1 MLELRDVVKTY
12 DGRAVVNRVSSEI
25 SPGEIFAL
33 LGPNGAG
40 KTTLIRMI
48 TDILKP
54 DSGTIRLDGRPVG
67 GDEKRRIAYL
77 PEERGLYRR
86 AKVTELLS
94 YYGALKG
101 MAASAA
107 RDASRRLLER
117 VGLAD
122 RADDQVQ
129 TLSKGMQQKLQLC
142 TALIGDPGLLI
153 LDEPFSGLD
162 PLNVQMLE
170 EILQERSQAG
180 VTVLL
185 STHQMNKVEELCD
198 RALMINRG
206 YMVLHGS
213 VPEIRRQYSDHAVV
227 VRASGRLEDLPGVR
241 SVDPFNGDLKLTLE
255 ADATP
260 DSVLRALVERRVVIE
275 SFSLATLPLEDIF
288 VKVVREGLGLD
299 QGRSERAAEVAPG
312 AR

>member
-1 MLELRDVVKTY
+1 
-12 DGRAVVNRVSSEI
+12 
-25 SPGEIFAL
+25 
-33 LGPNGAG
+33 
-40 KTTLIRMI
+40 
-48 TDILKP
+48 
-54 DSGTIRLDGRPVG
+54 
-67 GDEKRRIAYL
+67 
-77 PEERGLYRR
+77 
-86 AKVTELLS
+86 
-94 YYGALKG
+94 
-101 MAASAA
+101 
-107 RDASRRLLER
+107 
-117 VGLAD
+117 
-122 RADDQVQ
+122 
-129 TLSKGMQQKLQLC
+129 MQQKLQLC
-142 TALIGDPGLLI
+142 TALIGDPSLLI

-241 SVDPFNGDLKLTLE
+241 SVEPFNGDLKLTLE